1 LINKFGDII
10 DQNGKEIFKREHLNV
25 DGEPPKI
32 FGFTKFNTERIKGN
46 FEIDKRGN
54 PILKK
59 GKKKGELFDS
69 DGNRVN

>member
-1 LINKFGDII
+1 M
-10 DQNGKEIFKREHLNV
+10 

-32 FGFTKFNTERIKGN
+32 FGFTKFNTDWIWGN

-54 PILKK
+54 PLLKK
-59 GKKKGELFDS
+59 GKKKGEYYDS